1 MHQLRHRFLLPCVW
15 AFAASAAGQDGPRLP
30 EVRVI
35 GTTPLPVGGLPRR
48 QIPAAV
54 QTLDADPNGSPDAR
68 SIADL
73 LDQRL
78 GSVQIQSIQGNPNQ
92 PDVSYRGF
100 TASPVLGTPQGLSVY
115 MDGVRM
121 NQPFGDVVS
130 WDLIPK
136 VAIDS
141 MTLMPGSNPLF
152 GLNTL
157 GGSLS
162 LRTKDGID
170 WPGSAVQ
177 LSVGSYG
184 RRALEL
190 EHGFAQPQG
199 LDGYFAA
206 NLSHDDGWRD
216 TSPSDVRQLFG
227 KLGWQDART
236 RVTASLAYADNE
248 LWGNSVQDQQ
258 LLQSNWSS
266 VYTTPDI
273 TNNRSTLLTFT
284 GRHELDAANTLSGNL
299 YWRNIRTGT
308 INGDVN
314 GDSLDQALYQPN
326 AAERAALAAAGYT
339 GFPTSGE
346 NASNTPFPF
355 WRCLAN
361 VLLQD
366 EPAEKCNG
374 LINRG
379 STDQSQ
385 WGGSAL
391 LARRMQLAGYPNQL
405 NAGLAFDASRVS
417 YQQSTQLGFLNPD
430 RSVTGLPAF
439 ADGVTGGTIDGEPFD
454 NRVDLLGRT
463 STASIYASD
472 TLTTGN
478 WHWTAAGRYNH
489 TRVRNTDQITPAGD
503 PSSLTGDHTFA
514 RFNPALGV
522 TYAPAA
528 GWTAYG
534 GYNEGTRAP
543 STIELA
549 CANPDQPCRLPNAMA
564 GDPPLRQVVTR
575 TWEFGLRGRLSS
587 QFGWNA
593 SVFQRG
599 QRRRHPVHRG
609 AADRLRLLPER
620 RPHPAPGRG
629 AGAGRPG
636 GPAHDR
642 REPHVPAGHLPQRGD
657 HSRLRQQQ
665 QQRRRRGHAG
675 PGRDHRRAAG
685 GSHPAGVAAGLQ
697 AQRGLAGLGQLV
709 VRCDRAC
716 AGRLLCARQREQQPP
731 AGWRVLPGAGSQRRV
746 RRAQSLGALSPNAPH
761 PVVRARRQRVRPPLL
776 QRGAAWRDSLRC
788 ARPLRGPAFSRCR
801 RRIPPAQQH
810 LLRPGCT
817 ANFPCGL
824 ALHHRIAERACWNS
838 ILFVSISSVQ
848 FGIGSPRCCLASNT
862 SDNAPWA
869 GLPAHR
875 REAARREASTV
886 EMEGGADL

>member
-1 MHQLRHRFLLPCVW
+1 M
-15 AFAASAAGQDGPRLP
+15 
-30 EVRVI
+30 
-35 GTTPLPVGGLPRR
+35 
-48 QIPAAV
+48 
-54 QTLDADPNGSPDAR
+54 
-68 SIADL
+68 

-92 PDVSYRGF
+92 PDVSFRGF

-190 EHGFAQPQG
+190 EHGFAHPQG

-248 LWGNSVQDQQ
+248 LWGNSVQEQQ

-273 TNNRSTLLTFT
+273 TNNRSTLLTLT

-405 NAGLAFDASRVS
+405 SAGLAYDASRVS

-472 TLTTGN
+472 TLTTGQLALDGRRPLQP
-478 WHWTAAGRYNH
+478 HARAQHRPDHAGRRSVVAH
-489 TRVRNTDQITPAGD
+489 RGPHVRTVQPGARRHLCAGRRVDGVWRLQRRHPRTQHHRAGLRQ
-503 PSSLTGDHTFA
+503 PG
-514 RFNPALGV
+514 PALPPAQRDGRRS
-522 TYAPAA
+522 APAP
-528 GWTAYG
+528 G
-534 GYNEGTRAP
+534 GDAHLGVRPARALVDA
-543 STIELA
+543 IRVE
-549 CANPDQPCRLPNAMA
+549 R
-564 GDPPLRQVVTR
+564 
-575 TWEFGLRGRLSS
+575 FG
-587 QFGWNA
+587 
-593 SVFQRG
+593 VPRG

-609 AADRLRLLPER
+609 AADPASATSRTSAAPGARAWSWGSTAGWTGSRSARTSRSCRPPTAAR
-620 RPHPAPGRG
+620 RPFPAPPTAATAPPPRARRAWTGPSTCGRGIASRWCRHVSSGSTRTGRPRAAGRSVRPCLRRPAPMRAATRTTATSRMACSSSAPGRS
-629 AGAGRPG
+629 AGYAVLNLSARYRPT
-636 GPAHDR
+636 PRIQWFAHVDNVFDR
-642 REPHVPAGHLPQRGD
+642 RYSNAALLGETAFDAQGRFVARPFPAVDGEFP
-657 HSRLRQQQ
+657 LRNSTFF
-665 QQRRRRGHAG
+665 A
-675 PGRDHRRAAG
+675 
-685 GSHPAGVAAGLQ
+685 
-697 AQRGLAGLGQLV
+697 
-709 VRCDRAC
+709 
-716 AGRLLCARQREQQPP
+716 
-731 AGWRVLPGAGSQRRV
+731 PGAPRTFLVG
-746 RRAQSLGALSPNAPH
+746 
-761 PVVRARRQRVRPPLL
+761 
-776 QRGAAWRDSLRC
+776 LRYT
-788 ARPLRGPAFSRCR
+788 
-801 RRIPPAQQH
+801 I
-810 LLRPGCT
+810 
-817 ANFPCGL
+817 
-824 ALHHRIAERACWNS
+824 E
-838 ILFVSISSVQ
+838 
-848 FGIGSPRCCLASNT
+848 
-862 SDNAPWA
+862 
-869 GLPAHR
+869 
-875 REAARREASTV
+875 
-886 EMEGGADL
+886 